1 MTTEA
6 LRMRDLPLL
15 EGIFLLDAFLTICAM
30 LAADILAS
38 IIDPRIRMGNDE

>member
-15 EGIFLLDAFLTICAM
+15 EGIFLLDSLFTIGAM
-30 LAADILAS
+30 LLADILSSA
-38 IIDPRIRMGNDE
+38 IDPRIRVGNDE